1 MTSGSLNELL
11 CLPGE
16 DSLDERRFESS
27 PMKILSKY
35 LECFDRNGHQVY
47 GVPRHVLEALAER
60 FLSVMNE
67 EFNSLDRAF
76 GGSVARQRNAL
87 LVEGR
92 DYEIVSDFLEEL
104 ERAREFPPEH
114 GTPFE
119 QALRIVAAAYKTSEH
134 NVLRIYKKSGRR

>member
-1 MTSGSLNELL
+1 MTSARLTELL
-11 CLPGE
+11 VLPGE

-27 PMKILSKY
+27 PMRIVSKY
-35 LECFDRNGHQVY
+35 LECFDRDGHQVF
-47 GVPRHVLEALAER
+47 GVPQYVLEALAER

-67 EFNSLDRAF
+67 ELNSLDRAF
-76 GGSVARQRNAL
+76 GGSVARQRNSIFI
-87 LVEGR
+87 ERR

-104 ERAREFPPEH
+104 ERAREFLPSH